1 MKVSP
6 AYLVPLIATAL
17 LLLAGCS
24 GPEPN
29 PQSIPQVDPRTRP
42 TTVVHWTFDA
52 DRTGSGPQGAE
63 ALSGTWTVQAEP
75 DAPTQ
80 PNALCQTGT
89 AGPSVLAL
97 ANTVYADAVLTA
109 RFKPVSGEQS
119 PGGGLAFRV
128 QDAKNYYQTLVDPRD
143 SKVSL
148 RKYVNGQPST
158 IKQGQAQIQPNQWQE
173 LRAEFVGNRLRI
185 FLNGQAVIEV
195 SDGTFKNGMAGLGAP
210 AGSAIC
216 FDDAEVRSATPN
228 G

>member
-1 MKVSP
+1 MKLSP

-17 LLLAGCS
+17 LLLTGCS

-42 TTVVHWTFDA
+42 TAVAHWTFDA
-52 DRTGSGPQGAE
+52 DRTGSAPQGAE
-63 ALSGTWTVQAEP
+63 ALSGTWTVQGAP

-89 AGPSVLAL
+89 TGSSVIAL
-97 ANTVYADAVLTA
+97 ANTVYTDAVLTA
-109 RFKPVSGEQS
+109 RFKPASGEPS
-119 PGGGLAFRV
+119 PTGGLAFRV
-128 QDAKNYYQTLVDPRD
+128 QDAKNYYQALVDPRD
-143 SKVSL
+143 GKVSL
-148 RKYVNGQPST
+148 QKYVNGQSST
-158 IKQGQAQIQPNQWQE
+158 IKQGQAQIQPDQWQE
-173 LRAEFVGNRLRI
+173 LRAELVGNRLRI
-185 FLNGQAVIEV
+185 FLNGQSVIEV